1 MLRLGLGHKNTAP
14 LPKVA
19 FREGR
24 YLFVLKQIC
33 VVSTACHCRRM
44 LRTYHSTYVRQKSTR
59 AVLVHIN
66 GTIDTTRIKGETVTL
81 ATDLL
86 DVLKKYGVNMTVI
99 SMMSD
104 SDTLTIEVPVLDKD
118 GNYVVQDLDFLTTF
132 IELPLN
138 ATEKVLK

>member
-1 MLRLGLGHKNTAP
+1 M
-14 LPKVA
+14 
-19 FREGR
+19 
-24 YLFVLKQIC
+24 
-33 VVSTACHCRRM
+33 
-44 LRTYHSTYVRQKSTR
+44 
-59 AVLVHIN
+59 
-66 GTIDTTRIKGETVTL
+66 TL